1 MEKEFKKYI
10 NLKNI
15 RSTIKLG
22 EDISKISKIC
32 KIFCIKGKLGTGK
45 TTLAKGFISNLTG
58 IKNVLSPTF
67 PMLLTYESNKIYICH
82 YDLYRLKNIED
93 VWNINLEDSLN
104 NAIVIIE
111 WPEIIEN
118 ILPKDRVTITIK
130 DKTFNSR
137 TAILEGNRKF
147 IDLIQ

>member
-1 MEKEFKKYI
+1 M
-10 NLKNI
+10 
-15 RSTIKLG
+15 
-22 EDISKISKIC
+22 
-32 KIFCIKGKLGTGK
+32 
-45 TTLAKGFISNLTG
+45 
-58 IKNVLSPTF
+58 LSPTF

-130 DKTFNSR
+130 DKSFNSR

-147 IDLIQ
+147 INLIK

>member
-1 MEKEFKKYI
+1 MVEELI
-10 NLKNI
+10 
-15 RSTIKLG
+15 
-22 EDISKISKIC
+22 
-32 KIFCIKGKLGTGK
+32 
-45 TTLAKGFISNLTG
+45 
-58 IKNVLSPTF
+58 
-67 PMLLTYESNKIYICH
+67 LTY
-82 YDLYRLKNIED
+82 
-93 VWNINLEDSLN
+93 LEDSLN